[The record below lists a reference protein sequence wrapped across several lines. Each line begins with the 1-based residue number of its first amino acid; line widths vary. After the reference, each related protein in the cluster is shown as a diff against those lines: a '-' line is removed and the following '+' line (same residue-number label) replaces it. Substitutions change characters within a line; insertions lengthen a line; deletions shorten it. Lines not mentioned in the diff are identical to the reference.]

1 MAKYKIYRTQ
11 GRIDKDIRK
20 HELVAVEEGTDI
32 FTATDAIIH
41 AVVTDLAESEEFSHC
56 RADAYAPEPVEWF
69 RQSSRYDYYVC
80 GLVMPEHA
88 EKNIIMEYGIIEENG
103 ENA

>member
-88 EKNIIMEYGIIEENG
+88 EKNIIIEYGIIEEND